1 MLKLG
6 ARSELH
12 TGNDFTVTK
21 ESTIA
26 TVEDRLS
33 CTLFVAALFHGIV
46 ILGVTFSAGPL
57 GENPIIPTLKIT
69 LITDANELDIVSE
82 DAEYLAQRNQR
93 GTGEREL
100 GNRPTTTLASTQ
112 LSTQANDQTR
122 KDPIDNTPRALITRY
137 PLPEKANVLSK
148 TDIFSTELPQTTETP
163 IQNASAQTLAREVD
177 FTASL
182 LRQEED
188 TLPASPDTRASTL
201 AAYMNAWRR
210 RVERIGTAN
219 FPVQAHTTST
229 NPILEVT
236 IGTDGQLE
244 NSVVRKSSGNSALD
258 QAALNI
264 LYLAAPFDPLPQ
276 SLRAQYDVL
285 KFAYEWDFRGGAD
298 TSEID

>member
-1 MLKLG
+1 M
-6 ARSELH
+6 
-12 TGNDFTVTK
+12 TK

-26 TVEDRLS
+26 TVKDRLS

-46 ILGVTFSAGPL
+46 ILGVTFSTEPL
-57 GENPIIPTLKIT
+57 GEDTIIPTLKIT

-112 LSTQANDQTR
+112 LSTQENDQTR
-122 KDPIDNTPRALITRY
+122 KDLIDNTPRALITRY
-137 PLPEKANVLSK
+137 PLPEKVNALSK
-148 TDIFSTELPQTTETP
+148 TDIVSTELPQTTETT
-163 IQNASAQTLAREVD
+163 IRNVSAQTLAREVD

-182 LRQEED
+182 LRQKED
-188 TLPASPDTRASTL
+188 ALLASPDTRASTL
-201 AAYMNAWRR
+201 AAYMNTWRR
-210 RVERIGTAN
+210 RVERVGTAN
-219 FPVQAHTTST
+219 FPDQGHTTST

-236 IGTDGQLE
+236 IGTAGQLE
-244 NSVVRKSSGNSALD
+244 NSVVRESSGNSALD

-264 LYLAAPFDPLPQ
+264 LYLAAPFDPMPQ

-285 KFAYEWDFRGGAD
+285 RFAYEWDFRGEAD